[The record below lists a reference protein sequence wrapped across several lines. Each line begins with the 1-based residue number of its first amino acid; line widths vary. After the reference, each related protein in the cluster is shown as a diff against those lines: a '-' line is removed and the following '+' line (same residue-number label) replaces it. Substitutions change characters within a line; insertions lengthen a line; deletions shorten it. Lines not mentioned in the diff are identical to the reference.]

1 MSISEFV
8 FNSIV
13 TESKK
18 AGATD
23 MSAKKHAAMGQKM
36 FDRSSFIDKTAGK
49 MIERMAKEA
58 GKELKPAKNKK

>member
-1 MSISEFV
+1 
-8 FNSIV
+8 
-13 TESKK
+13 
-18 AGATD
+18 
-23 MSAKKHAAMGQKM
+23 MGQKM